1 MQINEFVEATHDIEQ
16 FYDKELKE
24 FERKQWYEE
33 LKNMNT
39 QRYRQIIREVYKKCK
54 FMPKLAD
61 IISLN
66 EELSYSVK
74 PQQRIEKVQCDKC
87 NSTGVI
93 FYKKRIEG
101 RDYEYVARCEC
112 QNGLEF
118 AYDGTKISDTKNRSY
133 YYVPTLAQLN
143 LKGA

>member
-1 MQINEFVEATHDIEQ
+1 
-16 FYDKELKE
+16 
-24 FERKQWYEE
+24 
-33 LKNMNT
+33 
-39 QRYRQIIREVYKKCK
+39 
-54 FMPKLAD
+54 MPKLAD

-74 PQQRIEKVQCDKC
+74 PQQSIEKVQCKKC
-87 NSTGVI
+87 NGTGAI
-93 FYKKRIEG
+93 FYKKMIED
-101 RDYEYVARCEC
+101 REYEYVARCEC

-133 YYVPTLAQLN
+133 YYVPTLTQLN